1 MSYAT
6 LAQLTDRYG
15 ERMLLQLSDRSTP
28 PSGVIDTSVVD
39 RALANTDAMI
49 DGYLAGRY
57 VLPLTET
64 PPLLSGLAQEIAIYK
79 LHPFQPDPK
88 IEQEYKDALSQLD
101 KISKGTIR
109 LPLATIGEP
118 VVTGADGVVAIDRE
132 RDFTPENMTGFI

>member
-57 VLPLTET
+57 VLPLAET